1 MGVNGLM
8 AFLRKQIPGAFH
20 SKPQEPLTGIAY
32 VDTPLITM
40 SCGMVAQASHA
51 TIDPYA
57 LVCQKLT
64 SIEHLLKS
72 HGAKEVKFVFD
83 GPTRKEKIGTCV
95 KRAELIKKQSE
106 KRKKDYDSGTL
117 QVYRIEEDS
126 EPEHQPVPAVSGELV
141 PDTDI
146 VLQHVGIPQAHAP
159 LPMACEDAPLEL
171 FHDEVSITRTQPPS
185 TLKIF
190 PGATIDHCLESD
202 LYISSMIA
210 HGTDT
215 FVLKDLARY
224 AKFAVGAQALQ
235 APHDSESFIASLVK
249 KGDVGV
255 TCDSDALPFGC
266 EWTVQNIG
274 TAKETWI
281 KLQDILTGLGMTLRE
296 FRIFCVLLGTDFNER
311 LYLCGPTKSFPAVKK
326 GFTSFESFCMLHGKK
341 YSREEKQEWITSAE
355 NSLLVFSSEKPDV
368 P

>member
-8 AFLRKQIPGAFH
+8 QFLRKQIPGAFH
-20 SKPQEPLTGIAY
+20 SKPQEKLTGTAF

-57 LVCQKLT
+57 LVSQKLST
-64 SIEHLLKS
+64 IEHLLKI

-95 KRAELIKKQSE
+95 KRAESIRKQSE
-106 KRKKDYDSGTL
+106 KRKRDYDSGTL
-117 QVYRIEEDS
+117 PPVYRIEEDS
-126 EPEHQPVPAVSGELV
+126 EPEDSRKPILMAPSGQLV
-141 PDTDI
+141 ADTDMEL
-146 VLQHVGIPQAHAP
+146 LQGAAHINTNP
-159 LPMACEDAPLEL
+159 CSVSEEVPMEL
-171 FHDEVSITRTQPPS
+171 FHDEGFRTQPTS
-185 TLKIF
+185 SLKIF
-190 PGATIDHCLESD
+190 SGVTMDHCLESD

-210 HGTDT
+210 HGSDT

-224 AKFAVGAQALQ
+224 AKLVVGTQALQ
-235 APHDSESFIASLVK
+235 APHDSESYIASLVK

-281 KLQDILTGLGMTLRE
+281 KLDDILRGLDMTLHE
-296 FRIFCVLLGTDFNER
+296 FRVFCVLLGTDFNER
-311 LYLCGPTKSFPAVKK
+311 LYLCGPTKSFPAVKN

-341 YSREEKQEWITSAE
+341 YSAEEKQAWITSAE
-355 NSLLVFSSEKPDV
+355 NSLLVFSSEKP
-368 P
+368 

>member
-8 AFLRKQIPGAFH
+8 QFLRKQIPGAFH
-20 SKPQEPLTGIAY
+20 SKPQEALTGTAY

-57 LVCQKLT
+57 LVTQKLYT
-64 SIEHLLKS
+64 IEHMLRS

-95 KRAELIKKQSE
+95 KRAETIKKQSE
-106 KRKKDYDSGTL
+106 KRKRDFDSGTL
-117 QVYRIEEDS
+117 QIYRIEET
-126 EPEHQPVPAVSGELV
+126 EPETFIAQVPNVSGKFMA
-141 PDTDI
+141 DTDEEF
-146 VLQHVGIPQAHAP
+146 PQGLIAETTPP
-159 LPMACEDAPLEL
+159 LIDDTPMEL
-171 FHDEVSITRTQPPS
+171 FHDEEYRTQPVS

-190 PGATIDHCLESD
+190 PDATMDHCLESD

-224 AKFAVGAQALQ
+224 AKLAVGAQALQ
-235 APHDSESFIASLVK
+235 APHDSESYIASLVK

-281 KLQDILTGLGMTLRE
+281 KLDDILLGLGMTLRE
-296 FRIFCVLLGTDFNER
+296 FRVFCVLLGTDFNER
-311 LYLCGPTKSFPAVKK
+311 LYLCGPAKSFPVIKSK
-326 GFTSFESFCMLHGKK
+326 TFSSFEAFCMLHGKK
-341 YSREEKQEWITSAE
+341 YSAQEKRDWINSAE
-355 NSLLVFSSEKPDV
+355 KSLLVFSSEKPD
-368 P
+368 